1 MLFNMEGINPTHLP
15 SGGDGCSDFAGDET
29 FMPFRLGKAGAVGA
43 FELNCPDLIGLWE
56 EPGRGLEEEE
66 GVGGLAG
73 GDMEVI
79 LGGKSGGMDS
89 GCWESRTTA
98 LSESLKG
105 LLSFTAIIK

>member
-1 MLFNMEGINPTHLP
+1 MEGINPKYLP
-15 SGGDGCSDFAGDET
+15 SGGDGCSDFTGDET
-29 FMPFRLGKAGAVGA
+29 FIPFRLGKAGAGGA

-56 EPGRGLEEEE
+56 EPGRGLDEEE

-105 LLSFTAIIK
+105 LFPFTAEIK